1 MYKGLWKMK
10 INVKEVLIIAYGQ
23 VQFHSEI
30 VAPLPLK
37 EKCHH
42 SVLIGLN
49 PYFISVL
56 CNIFLFL
63 EATADSPW

>member
-1 MYKGLWKMK
+1 MK
-10 INVKEVLIIAYGQ
+10 INVKEVLIIVYGQ

-49 PYFISVL
+49 PYFMSVA

-63 EATADSPW
+63 EATTDSPW